1 MGAILSG
8 MALHKGIRPYGGTFL
23 VFADYMR
30 PSIRLAA
37 LMKLPIIYVFTHDSI
52 AVGEDGPTHQPV
64 EHLASLRIIPNLLV
78 IRPADA
84 TETAEGWRQAIL
96 SKDRPV
102 ALILSRQKL
111 EVITRGDN
119 AYPSASN
126 LAKGAYI
133 LSDSN
138 EKPDI
143 ILMAS
148 GSEVQLAVKARER
161 LTEKGVKVRVVSMPC
176 WELFNDMPEEYRE
189 KVLPKGITARIAVE
203 AGVPMGWE
211 RYVGT
216 GGAVIGIDHFGA
228 SAPGGILME
237 KFGFTVENI
246 VSKAMKILNR

>member
-37 LMKLPIIYVFTHDSI
+37 LMKLPVVYVFTHDSI

-84 TETAEGWRQAIL
+84 TETAEAWRQAIL
-96 SKDRPV
+96 STDRPV

-111 EVITRGDN
+111 EVISRGDN
-119 AYPSASN
+119 AFFSASN
-126 LAKGAYI
+126 LAKGAYV

-138 EKPDI
+138 GKPDI
-143 ILMAS
+143 VLMAS
-148 GSEVQLAVKARER
+148 GSEVQLVLKAKV
-161 LTEKGVKVRVVSMPC
+161 LLKEKGTKVRVVSMPC
-176 WELFNDMPEEYRE
+176 QELFNDMPEEYRE
-189 KVLPKGITARIAVE
+189 KVLPKSITARIAVE

-216 GGAVIGIDHFGA
+216 GGAIVGIDHFGA
-228 SAPGGILME
+228 SAPGGTLME
-237 KFGFTVENI
+237 KFGFTVENV
-246 VSKAMKILNR
+246 VSKALEILKR